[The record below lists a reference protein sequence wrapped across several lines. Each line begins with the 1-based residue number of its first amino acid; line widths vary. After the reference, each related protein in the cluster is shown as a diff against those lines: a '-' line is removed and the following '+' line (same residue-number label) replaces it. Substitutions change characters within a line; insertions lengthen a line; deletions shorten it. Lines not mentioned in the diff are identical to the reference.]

1 MYAANGLYVVQGE
14 LSTLISSLKRDY
26 NSYQDEERYSPCK
39 RLFKLRDAVNQVEDL
54 MSLNFD
60 HVMEPFLDVIR
71 CEEITGPV
79 TSLALISI
87 YKFINY
93 GLIKKCVP
101 ESKLLSTVENI
112 ADAITHTRFLGTEK
126 TSDAIVLMKTLQ
138 VLYCLMMSPEGE
150 YLPNESV
157 CEIMMSCFRFCFEVR
172 LSEFVRS
179 YAEHCLKDIIQLL
192 FSRLVTLSKEQGNSS
207 ERLGLNMKNY
217 GDPLSNC
224 NDNVED
230 TRNIVS
236 NDESPLPAMDTM
248 PNTISQCDVNDL
260 AERTVPDVEN
270 EKHIS
275 DNSEL
280 PTEELPLLNIE
291 NETDLTKNA
300 VDENKKEYINGQGV
314 RFTTQITIPYT
325 KVPYNSG
332 CVLELIKFLVDAC
345 DPHDQQ
351 NSEVMIGVG
360 LNLLVIAFE
369 VGAYAIKCHINMHSI
384 IKDQLCRNILSLLS
398 YEKMPIFSSSLR
410 LAFLVFES
418 MRQHLK
424 FQLEYYMTNLI
435 NIVVN
440 ENSKIPYGKKE
451 MALKCLVQ
459 LWKIPGL
466 VTELYLNYDCG
477 LYCSDLYDDIT
488 KLLSKNVFPF
498 NDIYS
503 THLLSMDALLAVVDS
518 IERHCHNR
526 TQFTQKSENS
536 SSHDVS
542 EEQKSDSENHLER
555 WHPDFSINIP
565 SHEELMAIK
574 RKKKLLT
581 SGTEKFNT
589 KPKKGIEFLQEHGL
603 LSSPLNP
610 VEIATFLKENPLLDK
625 KMIGEYI
632 SNRNNIDV
640 LNSFISSFDLN
651 GTRIDEALRMYLEAF
666 RLPGESPL
674 ISFVLEPFTEYWH
687 TCNGN
692 PFANAECAFL
702 LAYAIIML
710 NVDQHNQ
717 NVRRIDQPM
726 TPDAFKRNLKKLNGG
741 EDFDQAMLEEIYKDI
756 KAKEIVMP
764 AEHSGAVLEN
774 YLWKVLLRRASSKD
788 GSYIQAPSGVF
799 DHELFSICWG
809 PTLAALSFIFDKSN
823 HQTVYTRT
831 IFGLRKCAFICAH
844 YGMCAEFD
852 SLIISLCKF
861 TNLQNNLDCPENVT
875 ILFGSNPKARLAT
888 RTLFSLTHMYGDI
901 IREGWSS
908 IFDIILQLYKC
919 NLLPTILVESEDFL
933 ELSGKISLIRETVP
947 LGSQKVESSLFSSL
961 YSYIASGGETINHK
975 IQTSNEAEL
984 IVTSKDCISE
994 SRLESLITESKFF
1007 TIESL
1012 EALVKALIGT
1022 FYKPDD
1028 VLALGSRENENAACF
1043 LLEMLLKIVL
1053 QNRDRVN
1060 TLWEAVKQH
1069 LYNLITGAIEH
1080 NHMFLLERTVV
1091 GLMRLASRLMRR
1103 EEISSMVLQSL
1114 NVLLLLN
1121 ANTLQIVGRQIA
1133 FGMYE
1138 LLKMCAANIH
1148 TREDWTLIFSILE
1161 YVGAG
1166 IAVSKTYNINHQ
1178 SDNEV
1183 LSVSDSNDDSGLDVK
1198 SVNNVSTLLSLSP
1211 DSKSGLLK
1219 VETNEGILEIWPEC
1233 STFIHHDA
1241 FSFVKCCECL
1251 AFLVRNIA
1259 HITPYNFTKCVS
1271 VIKNFAR
1278 ASLQSNKN
1286 VRQKSSERLKTNSK
1300 SNKNKTSNPYDADD
1314 SDIEDIPSSYSQVS
1328 IQLLDLMHTLHTST
1342 ADIYRWWVEENP
1354 DTELI
1359 SLWNHGWCPLLQGIA
1374 SLCCDCRRDVRM
1386 SAVTYLQRALLMHD
1400 LATLNGDEWEA
1411 CFRKVLF
1418 PLMNKL
1424 LNCGKD
1430 IDPSGLDETKMR
1442 STTLLSKVFLHHLT
1456 QLQSLPTFVDLWITV
1471 LELMHKFMISD
1482 NSDTLSEAI
1491 PETLKNMLLV
1501 MLNGKTNSK
1510 EDLHSKQAFWDATW
1524 NKVNTFL
1531 PHMSD
1536 ELLHHHNN
1544 RQVTEQDLDIQLSE
1558 TSSDLPDVTL
1568 PSSVPFSP
1576 GVVTPIEPQNPLE
1589 VTHGILN
1596 QTPILTNSILY
1607 QNNILNTQHFA
1618 NHSQC
1623 VEDDQNDELI
1633 AVITTVPILQPY
1645 QPPIKSEELEN
1656 NNDNKRDCEVNQQHL
1671 NN

>member
-14 LSTLISSLKRDY
+14 LSTLISALKRDH

-39 RLFKLRDAVNQVEDL
+39 RLFKLRDAINQVDDL

-79 TSLALISI
+79 TSLALMSI

-93 GLIKKCVP
+93 GLIKKCVS
-101 ESKLLSTVENI
+101 ESRLLTTVENI

-150 YLPNESV
+150 FLPNESV

-192 FSRLVTLSKEQGNSS
+192 FSRLVTLSKELGNSS
-207 ERLGLNMKNY
+207 KVLGLKMKNY

-224 NDNVED
+224 NDNVENTGD
-230 TRNIVS
+230 TVNS
-236 NDESPLPAMDTM
+236 SDETPLPEVSTL
-248 PNTISQCDVNDL
+248 PQCDVNVLTEISKLDIDN
-260 AERTVPDVEN
+260 ERETSPGT
-270 EKHIS
+270 
-275 DNSEL
+275 EL
-280 PTEELPLLNIE
+280 PMDELPLLNNKNDPDSN
-291 NETDLTKNA
+291 NETL
-300 VDENKKEYINGQGV
+300 VDDDKKEYVNGQGV
-314 RFTTQITIPYT
+314 RFTTQIPIPYT

-351 NSEVMIGVG
+351 NTEVMIGVG

-369 VGAYAIKCHINMHSI
+369 VGAYAIKCHVNMHSI

-398 YEKMPIFSSSLR
+398 HEKMPIFSSSLR

-435 NIVVN
+435 YTVVN

-488 KLLSKNVFPF
+488 KLLSKSVFPF

-526 TQFTQKSENS
+526 TQFTQKSES
-536 SSHDVS
+536 SSTYDVS
-542 EEQKSDSENHLER
+542 EDQKSETEINLER
-555 WHPDFSINIP
+555 WQPDFSINIP

-603 LSSPLNP
+603 LSTPLNP
-610 VEIATFLKENPLLDK
+610 IEIATFLKENPLLDK

-632 SNRNNIDV
+632 SNRNNVDV
-640 LNSFISSFDLN
+640 LNSFINSFDLC
-651 GTRIDEALRMYLEAF
+651 GTRVDEALRMYLEAF

-687 TCNGN
+687 KCNGE

-726 TPDAFKRNLKKLNGG
+726 TTDSFKRNLKKLNGG
-741 EDFDQAMLEEIYKDI
+741 EDFDQQMLDEIYKEI
-756 KAKEIVMP
+756 KSNEIVMP
-764 AEHSGAVLEN
+764 AEHTGAVLEN
-774 YLWKVLLRRASSKD
+774 YLWKVLLRRASGKD
-788 GSYIQAPSGVF
+788 GTYIQAPSGVF

-861 TNLQNNLDCPENVT
+861 TNLQNNPDCPENVT
-875 ILFGSNPKARLAT
+875 ILFGSNSKSRLAT

-919 NLLPTILVESEDFL
+919 KLLPTILVESEDFL
-933 ELSGKISLIRETVP
+933 ELSGKVSLIRETVSS
-947 LGSQKVESSLFSSL
+947 GSQKSESGLFSSL

-975 IQTSNEAEL
+975 IQTSNEPEL
-984 IVTSKDCISE
+984 IITSRDCISE
-994 SRLESLITESKFF
+994 SRLESLITESKFL

-1022 FYKPDD
+1022 FYKPEG
-1028 VLALGSRENENAACF
+1028 VLALGSRENENAASF

-1060 TLWEAVKQH
+1060 TLWDAVKQH

-1121 ANTLQIVGRQIA
+1121 KDALQIVGRQIA

-1148 TREDWTLIFSILE
+1148 TRDDWTLIFSILE

-1166 IAVSKTYNINHQ
+1166 IVVSKSNNTDNR

-1183 LSVSDSNDDSGLDVK
+1183 TNVSDSNDDSGLDVK
-1198 SVNNVSTLLSLSP
+1198 SVNNTSTPSSSP
-1211 DSKSGLLK
+1211 PDNKSDWLK
-1219 VETNEGILEIWPEC
+1219 IETHPGVLEIWPDC
-1233 STFIHHDA
+1233 STFKRHDA
-1241 FSFVKCCECL
+1241 LSFVKCCECL

-1259 HITPYNFTKCVS
+1259 HITPYNFIKCVS

-1278 ASLQSNKN
+1278 ASLQSKYKN
-1286 VRQKSSERLKTNSK
+1286 VRQKLGNKPKNNLK
-1300 SNKNKTSNPYDADD
+1300 SNKNKMANPYDADD
-1314 SDIEDIPSSYSQVS
+1314 SDPEDIPSSYTQVS

-1342 ADIYRWWVEENP
+1342 ADIYRWWSEENP

-1359 SLWNHGWCPLLQGIA
+1359 SLWSYGWCPLLQGIA

-1424 LNCGKD
+1424 LECGTD

-1442 STTLLSKVFLHHLT
+1442 AATLLSKVFLHHLT

-1510 EDLHSKQAFWDATW
+1510 EELHSKQAFWDATW
-1524 NKVNTFL
+1524 TKVNTFL
-1531 PHMSD
+1531 PQMSND
-1536 ELLHHHNN
+1536 LLQHHNS
-1544 RQVTEQDLDIQLSE
+1544 RQIKMQEHVSQLTD
-1558 TSSDLPDVTL
+1558 TSSDLSEVTQ
-1568 PSSVPFSP
+1568 PVVPLGP
-1576 GVVTPIEPQNPLE
+1576 GVIMPLVSPIPLE
-1589 VTHGILN
+1589 LTQEVLN
-1596 QTPILTNSILY
+1596 SQSPVLSSPILY
-1607 QNNILNTQHFA
+1607 QNVNQNSVMGIQNFVNHTQH
-1618 NHSQC
+1618 

-1633 AVITTVPILQPY
+1633 AVITTVPISQPY
-1645 QPPIKSEELEN
+1645 ILANESEESEN
-1656 NNDNKRDCEVNQQHL
+1656 SNNKPDCEVNQQLH
-1671 NN
+1671 

>member
-1 MYAANGLYVVQGE
+1 MYAANGLYIVQGE
-14 LSTLISSLKRDY
+14 LSALISALKRDH

-60 HVMEPFLDVIR
+60 SVL
-71 CEEITGPV
+71 G
-79 TSLALISI
+79 
-87 YKFINY
+87 
-93 GLIKKCVP
+93 VP
-101 ESKLLSTVENI
+101 ESKLLTTVEDI
-112 ADAITHTRFLGTEK
+112 ADAIIHTRIFGTEK
-126 TSDAIVLMKTLQ
+126 TSDAIVLMKILQ

-157 CEIMMSCFRFCFEVR
+157 CEIMMSCFRFCFQVR
-172 LSEFVRS
+172 LSESVRS
-179 YAEHCLKDIIQLL
+179 YAEHCLKDIIKLL

-207 ERLGLNMKNY
+207 KKLGLNMKNY
-217 GDPLSNC
+217 GDSLSNC
-224 NDNVED
+224 NDDEENTEE
-230 TRNIVS
+230 IVNS
-236 NDESPLPAMDTM
+236 NEETKLPVVATL
-248 PNTISQCDVNDL
+248 PECDVNAITEPTEL
-260 AERTVPDVEN
+260 GVGIEREPSPYCEM
-270 EKHIS
+270 
-275 DNSEL
+275 L
-280 PTEELPLLNIE
+280 TEELPLLKNE
-291 NETDLTKNA
+291 NVTDLNDENHV
-300 VDENKKEYINGQGV
+300 VDENKKEYVNGQGV
-314 RFTTQITIPYT
+314 RFTTQIPIPYT
-325 KVPYNSG
+325 RVPYNSG
-332 CVLELIKFLVDAC
+332 CVLELIKFLVDSC
-345 DPHDQQ
+345 DQQ
-351 NSEVMIGVG
+351 NQHNTEVMIGVG
-360 LNLLVIAFE
+360 LNLLIIAFE
-369 VGAYAIKCHINMHSI
+369 VGANAIKCHTNMHSI

-424 FQLEYYMTNLI
+424 FQLEYYMSSLI

-477 LYCSDLYDDIT
+477 LYCSDIYEDIT

-526 TQFTQKSENS
+526 TQFTQKSES
-536 SSHDVS
+536 SSTYDVS
-542 EEQKSDSENHLER
+542 EDQKSDSEIQFER
-555 WHPDFSINIP
+555 WQPDFSINIP

-603 LSSPLNP
+603 LSTPLNP
-610 VEIATFLKENPLLDK
+610 VEIAMFLKENPLLDK

-632 SNRNNIDV
+632 SNRNNVDV
-640 LNSFISSFDLN
+640 LNSFINSFDLN
-651 GTRIDEALRMYLEAF
+651 GTRVDEALRMYLEAF

-687 TCNGN
+687 KCNSE

-726 TPDAFKRNLKKLNGG
+726 TTDAFKRNLKKLNGG
-741 EDFDQAMLEEIYKDI
+741 EDFDQTMLEEIYKDI
-756 KAKEIVMP
+756 KSKEIVMP

-774 YLWKVLLRRASSKD
+774 YLWKVLLRRAASKD

-823 HQTVYTRT
+823 HQAIYTRT

-852 SLIISLCKF
+852 SLIMSLCKF
-861 TNLQNNLDCPENVT
+861 TNLQNNSDCPENVT
-875 ILFGSNPKARLAT
+875 ILFGSNPKTRLAT

-908 IFDIILQLYKC
+908 IFNIILQLYKC

-933 ELSGKISLIRETVP
+933 ELSGKVSLIREAVP
-947 LGSQKVESSLFSSL
+947 PGSQKSESSLFSSL
-961 YSYIASGGETINHK
+961 YSYITSGGETINHK

-984 IVTSKDCISE
+984 INTSRDCISE
-994 SRLESLITESKFF
+994 SRLESLITESKFL

-1022 FYKPDD
+1022 FYKPEG
-1028 VLALGSRENENAACF
+1028 VLALGSRENENSASF

-1060 TLWEAVKQH
+1060 TIWEAVKQH
-1069 LYNLITGAIEH
+1069 LYNLITGAVDH
-1080 NHMFLLERTVV
+1080 NHKFLLERTVV

-1121 ANTLQIVGRQIA
+1121 ADALLVVGRQIA

-1148 TREDWTLIFSILE
+1148 TRDDWTLIFSILE

-1166 IAVSKTYNINHQ
+1166 ITVSKGHNIDNR

-1183 LSVSDSNDDSGLDVK
+1183 VSVSDSNDDSGLDVK
-1198 SVNNVSTLLSLSP
+1198 SINNISTPSSSP
-1211 DSKSGLLK
+1211 LDGKSEWLK
-1219 VETNEGILEIWPEC
+1219 IESNEGVLEIWPEC
-1233 STFIHHDA
+1233 LPFKRHDA

-1278 ASLQSNKN
+1278 ASLQTKEKN
-1286 VRQKSSERLKTNSK
+1286 IRPKFSDK
-1300 SNKNKTSNPYDADD
+1300 SNKNKAYNPYDADD
-1314 SDIEDIPSSYSQVS
+1314 SDPEDIPSSYTQVS

-1342 ADIYRWWVEENP
+1342 ADIYRWWAEENP

-1386 SAVTYLQRALLMHD
+1386 SAITYLQRALLMHD
-1400 LATLNGDEWEA
+1400 LATLNSDEWEA

-1424 LNCGKD
+1424 LECSMN

-1471 LELMHKFMISD
+1471 LELMQKFMISD

-1501 MLNGKTNSK
+1501 MLNGKANSK
-1510 EDLHSKQAFWDATW
+1510 EELHSKQIFWDATW
-1524 NKVNTFL
+1524 TKVNTFL
-1531 PHMSD
+1531 PQMSN
-1536 ELLHHHNN
+1536 ELIQHHNS
-1544 RQVTEQDLDIQLSE
+1544 RQVTDQDHNCQLSNA
-1558 TSSDLPDVTL
+1558 TSDLPDVTAIPL
-1568 PSSVPFSP
+1568 VPFAP
-1576 GVVTPIEPQNPLE
+1576 GVVMPLESPNPLK
-1589 VTHGILN
+1589 VTQDAINH
-1596 QTPILTNSILY
+1596 QTISNPILY
-1607 QNNILNTQHFA
+1607 QNNDQSSLIGIQNFDNQTLYI
-1618 NHSQC
+1618 
-1623 VEDDQNDELI
+1623 EDDSNDELI
-1633 AVITTVPILQPY
+1633 AVITTVPISQPY
-1645 QPPIKSEELEN
+1645 IPPIKSEETEN
-1656 NNDNKRDCEVNQQHL
+1656 CNSQTSCQPAETQN
-1671 NN
+1671 